1 MSNITFTP
9 LDTNKAAAIF
19 PFFNGEYEP
28 PQYVAPGTN
37 VTVAIES
44 REMELAILAAYDYGI
59 DALSEDGRQQLDR
72 LIADLKFVI
81 TGR

>member
-1 MSNITFTP
+1 MFKP
-9 LDTNKAAAIF
+9 LDPSKAATVN
-19 PFFNGEYEP
+19 PFYNGAYTP
-28 PQYVAPGTN
+28 PQYVTPGTN